1 MNAMD
6 RATGRLAR
14 GGAWMASNR
23 WMFVPMALLAF
34 TVTVATV
41 TVMSAVVGHPLGAE
55 PAYDRKAADFDA
67 EREQRQQNE
76 RLRWV
81 VTPEVSSHG
90 SQRSLAVRIE
100 DKHAARIDAE
110 RVTIEC
116 IPVVN
121 AGARIEIELARS
133 GPGEF
138 NGGFDSVVGGQ
149 WEFRVAVEENG
160 VRYTD
165 SFRRFLT
172 PAAGGGGHG

>member
-1 MNAMD
+1 MSNV
-6 RATGRLAR
+6 GIFSR
-14 GGAWMASNR
+14 GGAWMAANR
-23 WMFVPMALLAF
+23 WMLVPIALLGF

-67 EREQRQQNE
+67 ERAQRIENE

-90 SQRSLAVRIE
+90 ARRSVAIRVE
-100 DKHAARIDAE
+100 DKHAARIDAT
-110 RVTIEC
+110 RVTVEC
-116 IPVVN
+116 IPVVD
-121 AGARIEIELARS
+121 AGARVEVELARS

-138 NGGFDSVVGGQ
+138 SGGFESATGGQ
-149 WEFRVAVEENG
+149 WEFRVAVDGDG

-165 SFRRFLT
+165 AFRRFLT
-172 PAAGGGGHG
+172 PAGAGGGHG